1 MSNLSELLPSGG
13 GQNQVEFVASGTL
26 PNGKPVILNSNGTVT
41 VVGESSTSV
50 SQSIP
55 AGSAVEI
62 TNNGTADY
70 VAFDQN
76 AAGKFVVTYTDAD
89 NSHFGT
95 AIVGSVSGTSISF
108 GSAYVFAA
116 TQANPIFIAFD
127 PNTAGKFVI
136 TYRDHSNGSGGTA
149 IVGTVSGTSI
159 SFGSAVVFEAGGT
172 TEIAPISF
180 DPNTANKFVIAYSN
194 YSSAAEIGTAKVGTV
209 SGTSIS
215 FGSAV
220 VFNTAVTNDISVS
233 IDPNTANKFVVAY
246 RDHGNSHRGTVNVGT
261 ISGTSI
267 SFGSKVVFT
276 TNRSDFNSLS
286 FDPNTANKFV
296 IAYHD
301 DANSGYGTAI
311 VGTVSGTSASF
322 GTAAVF
328 NSANTTPIRASFDP
342 STAGKFVAVYRD
354 YTSSLYYGRASVGT
368 VSGTSISFGSKFA
381 FVSASTNFTYM
392 AFDPN
397 TAGKFVVVFVDGGN
411 SNKAT
416 AILGQIAA
424 TVTATNLTAT
434 NLIGIAAAA
443 ASSGATAKINTWGGI
458 NEAQSSLT
466 IASDYYVQDDGR
478 IAAGVENTPYD
489 ISSATYDSKVFNTGS
504 QESAS
509 EGLAFS
515 VDGTKMYTVGSGSD
529 TVYEY
534 DLATAFDIS
543 TAAYNSVSFSV
554 ASQETTPG
562 GLDFSSDGTKMY
574 IAGYTTDTVF
584 QYTLSTAFD
593 LSTAS
598 YASISFNV
606 SSQENGLQ
614 FVVFNSDG
622 SKMYIRGFTNNTFFQ
637 YSLSTPYN
645 VSTASYDSVTFTPT
659 AQGSQPISLAFNADG
674 TKCFVAN
681 ANTDAIFQYSL
692 SSAYNVGT
700 ASYDS
705 ISLNI
710 VNQNNQPKDIAF
722 STDGTR
728 LFLIGQSGG
737 SFVYQYSTTALAYST
752 TVKVGQAISATTIN
766 MRNQP

>member
-1 MSNLSELLPSGG
+1 MTALSELLPAGG
-13 GQNQVEFVASGTL
+13 AGKVMDFVASGTL
-26 PNGKPVILNSNGTVT
+26 PNGRAVILNSNGTVT

-76 AAGKFVVTYTDAD
+76 TAGKFVVTYTDAD
-89 NSHFGT
+89 NSHYGT

-136 TYRDHSNGSGGTA
+136 TYRDHSNGSDGTA
-149 IVGTVSGTSI
+149 IVGSVSGTSI

-220 VFNTAVTNDISVS
+220 VFNTSVTAEISVS

-246 RDHGNSHRGTVNVGT
+246 RDGGNSNRGTVNVGT

-276 TNRSDFNSLS
+276 TDRSDFNSLS
-286 FDPNTANKFV
+286 FDPNTANKFI

-424 TVTATNLTAT
+424 TVVTTNLASTNFVGITTKAISNTATGPITLQGGVST
-434 NLIGIAAAA
+434 N
-443 ASSGATAKINTWGGI
+443 
-458 NEAQSSLT
+458 QSSLT
-466 IASDYYVQDDGR
+466 VGSTYYVQG
-478 IAAGVENTPYD
+478 N
-489 ISSATYDSKVFNTGS
+489 
-504 QESAS
+504 
-509 EGLAFS
+509 
-515 VDGTKMYTVGSGSD
+515 GT
-529 TVYEY
+529 
-534 DLATAFDIS
+534 
-543 TAAYNSVSFSV
+543 
-554 ASQETTPG
+554 
-562 GLDFSSDGTKMY
+562 
-574 IAGYTTDTVF
+574 
-584 QYTLSTAFD
+584 
-593 LSTAS
+593 
-598 YASISFNV
+598 
-606 SSQENGLQ
+606 
-614 FVVFNSDG
+614 
-622 SKMYIRGFTNNTFFQ
+622 
-637 YSLSTPYN
+637 
-645 VSTASYDSVTFTPT
+645 VSTVSTSPAVNIGK
-659 AQGSQPISLAFNADG
+659 A
-674 TKCFVAN
+674 
-681 ANTDAIFQYSL
+681 
-692 SSAYNVGT
+692 
-700 ASYDS
+700 
-705 ISLNI
+705 LN
-710 VNQNNQPKDIAF
+710 
-722 STDGTR
+722 
-728 LFLIGQSGG
+728 
-737 SFVYQYSTTALAYST
+737 
-752 TVKVGQAISATTIN
+752 ATTLKLKGLSV
-766 MRNQP
+766 